1 MSEEIILKIDHLKQY
16 FSVHKK
22 DENGN
27 PLFVKAVDDVSLDI
41 KRGEVIGLVG
51 ESGSGKS
58 TIAYSVIGMYRP
70 TAGAPLF

>member
-16 FSVHKK
+16 FPVHKK

-51 ESGSGKS
+51 DTGQDYQYASPHQEGEKPYVSLHH
-58 TIAYSVIGMYRP
+58 P
-70 TAGAPLF
+70 